1 MRSGNPLTV
10 FVTANRSR
18 SLWTPSLGPG
28 IGQDRPSYAPGYDA
42 DRAVVGV
49 PDQWFD
55 PAAFALQPAGTFG
68 NTGRGDFDGPD
79 LRTVDLALV
88 KTARWPRLGSD
99 ARIEF
104 RVEVF
109 NVFNRANFGAPALSV
124 FSGTADNE
132 APLSTFGRVTTTTT
146 SARQIQL
153 GVRLS
158 F

>member
-1 MRSGNPLTV
+1 MRTGNPLTV
-10 FVTANRSR
+10 FVTSNRSR

-28 IGQDRPSYAPGYDA
+28 IGQDRPSYAPGYDGE
-42 DRAVVGV
+42 RAVVGL

-55 PAAFALQPAGTFG
+55 PAAFVLQPAGTFG
-68 NTGRGDFDGPD
+68 NTGRGDFDGPG

-88 KTARWPRLGSD
+88 KTERLQRLGDD
-99 ARIEF
+99 ARIEI
-104 RVEVF
+104 RIEAF
-109 NVFNRANFGAPALSV
+109 NILNRANLGAPALSV

-132 APLSTFGRVTTTTT
+132 APLSTFGRITTTTT

-153 GVRLS
+153 GVRVL